1 MDGGWEEQRLQY
13 RFENSMGWA
22 GVLLRVGLIPLYIM
36 AYAGTLIVFIEN
48 VILSE
53 NVAPCRL
60 STTFKTLGQLKIHST
75 DTILAMSDRLGD
87 RLGDKT
93 CSVPFEN

>member
-53 NVAPCRL
+53 NVAPCWREQTADYL
-60 STTFKTLGQLKIHST
+60 VVG
-75 DTILAMSDRLGD
+75 ILWQAR
-87 RLGDKT
+87 
-93 CSVPFEN
+93 V

>member
-36 AYAGTLIVFIEN
+36 AYAGTLIFHRN

-53 NVAPCRL
+53 NVAPCCKVRR
-60 STTFKTLGQLKIHST
+60 FH
-75 DTILAMSDRLGD
+75 
-87 RLGDKT
+87 
-93 CSVPFEN
+93 